1 MKYKLK
7 KIRGFTLSLSNG
19 FSLVETIIYLA
30 IFTMVSILVINSFIT
45 VMSSFATTRTNRS
58 LLEAGITS
66 IERISREIRQ
76 AGSVDLTNSNLG
88 LGILQLNSTDINDN
102 PIVLKFKKE
111 NSTLN
116 LYKCTG
122 TGVCNTLSGNLPGQS
137 IVVDNLIFRRIATTH
152 GEAIKVEM
160 VLRDTRSKNNKTE
173 NFYDTIILRGG
184 Y

>member
-7 KIRGFTLSLSNG
+7 KIKG

-45 VMSSFATTRTNRS
+45 VMSSFAITRTNRS
-58 LLEAGITS
+58 LLEAGISS
-66 IERISREIRQ
+66 IERMSRDIRQ
-76 AGSVDLTNSNLG
+76 ASSIDLTNSNLNK
-88 LGILQLNSTDINDN
+88 GILQLNSTDQSGDSI
-102 PIVLKFKKE
+102 IIKFTKE

-116 LYKCTG
+116 IYQAG
-122 TGVCNTLSGNLPGQS
+122 TLSGSLLGQN
-137 IVVDNLIFRRIATTH
+137 IVVDNLIFRRIATAH
-152 GEAIKVEM
+152 GEAVKIEM
-160 VLRDTRSKNNKTE
+160 TLRDTKSKNNKTE